1 MRFLPS
7 RIYSWIYG
15 NQVKMLMRCLICYV
29 TGPLCLGFPHL
40 STPPSFS
47 GGTISCWPLV
57 SSPSSFKESKPGLSE
72 VLNIFIKLPL
82 WRLPLPQPP
91 CFLLF
96 SSVHPN
102 YPHKLGPAGSSS
114 KALAMRLLPAT
125 CCAARSH
132 TIGCPGPRCVKPG
145 KLHYTRL
152 GHI

>member
-7 RIYSWIYG
+7 CIYSWIYG

-29 TGPLCLGFPHL
+29 TGALCLGFPHL

-82 WRLPLPQPP
+82 WRLPSRSPP
-91 CFLLF
+91 PPASSF
-96 SSVHPN
+96 SPRYTPTIPTN
-102 YPHKLGPAGSSS
+102 LAPLAPHQRPSQCGFC
-114 KALAMRLLPAT
+114 RLPA
-125 CCAARSH
+125 ALQDHAQ
-132 TIGCPGPRCVKPG
+132 
-145 KLHYTRL
+145 
-152 GHI
+152 